1 MGVTAAPAR
10 ARVASLDGI
19 RGGFMLLFMAY
30 HFGLTVLGGAWTGIN
45 VFFVL
50 SGFLIARLLLVE
62 RERFGRVDLLGFYRR
77 RARRLLPALIALL
90 LVLAVWGLAFADD
103 AARRQL
109 RGDLVATLGFV
120 MNWRLIAQ
128 ADQYFAE
135 FGSAS
140 MLRHAW
146 TLSVEEQFYVVVPL
160 LLAVLAWL
168 GSRRIAAVVLVL
180 LALASAWWT
189 AQVGVGDATAQAHA
203 YYGTDTRVQSLLVGV
218 LLAYLV
224 AGTGAVTRRVPSRGV
239 LEPVAWASLLGLLTA
254 LVLVD
259 PMSSLFFERGGILVQ
274 SAIVAVL
281 VWACVARPDLSVHHV
296 LGWRPL
302 AWLGERSYG
311 LYLYHWPVKL
321 WIERGVPQIGTA
333 AEIVVGCLV
342 TTLLA
347 SLSYRYLE
355 RPVLDHGLRG
365 LVPRLRRPGWLA
377 VVGPASVVV
386 MAVLVGQVPATGQA
400 VAARD
405 VPPLRAGQP
414 AYEAGEEPTRIA
426 VFGDSLPDRL
436 ADVFPAEQYED
447 LSVTS
452 LAVPG
457 CDLLESR
464 IAYRELQQDDECRAA
479 KRDFGANVREADV
492 DTVLVMLPT
501 FAAIP
506 HEDPAGE
513 PIWLESPQ
521 FRREV
526 LDALDRLREGAAESG
541 TTMQVATLPC
551 RDPRQMATIPGISTY
566 VADHPEVIDATAEP
580 SVVNDW
586 VRAWARARSVPLV
599 DLYDVLGCGDGP
611 VQEINDVTL
620 FSDGLHFDDEAAA
633 MVWTW
638 LAPTV
643 RDRAREATR

>member
-1 MGVTAAPAR
+1 MTAAPVR
-10 ARVASLDGI
+10 RRVASLDGI
-19 RGGFMLLFMAY
+19 RGGFMALFMAY
-30 HFGLTVLGGAWTGIN
+30 HFGLTALAGAWTGIN

-50 SGFLIARLLLVE
+50 SGFLIARLLLTE

-77 RARRLLPALIALL
+77 RARRLLPALIVLLLLVATWALL
-90 LVLAVWGLAFADD
+90 LADD
-103 AARRQL
+103 ATRRQV

-168 GSRRIAAVVLVL
+168 GSRRVAVAVLALLAVV
-180 LALASAWWT
+180 SAWWT
-189 AQVGVGDATAQAHA
+189 AQVGLEGAAAQAHA
-203 YYGTDTRVQSLLVGV
+203 YYGTDTRLQSLLVGV
-218 LLAYLV
+218 LLAYLLS
-224 AGTGAVTRRVPSRGV
+224 GAAAASRRTPSRAV
-239 LEPVAWASLLGLLTA
+239 LEPVAWVTLGGLLAA
-254 LVLVD
+254 LVLVE
-259 PMSSLFFERGGILVQ
+259 PMSPLFFEGGGMLVQ
-274 SAIVAVL
+274 SAVVAVL
-281 VWACVARPDLSVHHV
+281 VWACVTRPDLSVHRV

-302 AWLGERSYG
+302 AYLGERSYG

-321 WIERGVPQIGTA
+321 WLEREVPA
-333 AEIVVGCLV
+333 MAPAVEIAVGCVV
-342 TTLLA
+342 TTVLA
-347 SLSYRYLE
+347 ALSYRYLE

-377 VVGPASVVV
+377 VAGPAGVVV
-386 MAVLVGQVPATGQA
+386 MALLVGQVPATGET
-400 VAARD
+400 VARTD
-405 VPPLRAGQP
+405 VPSLRADQP
-414 AYEAGEEPTRIA
+414 AYVAAQEPTRIA
-426 VFGDSLPDRL
+426 MFGDSLPDRL
-436 ADVFPAEQYED
+436 AEVFPQEQYED
-447 LSVTS
+447 LSVVS

-464 IAYRELQQDDECRAA
+464 IAYRELQQGEPCRAA
-479 KRDFGANVREADV
+479 KRDFAANLRESGA
-492 DTVLVMLPT
+492 DTALLMLPT

-506 HEDPAGE
+506 HEDPDGN
-513 PIWLESPQ
+513 PIWLDSPR

-526 LDALDRLREGAAESG
+526 IEALDRLRDAAVEARVG
-541 TTMQVATLPC
+541 LQVATLPC

-580 SVVNDW
+580 TTVNGW
-586 VRAWARARSVPLV
+586 VRTWAKSRAVPLV
-599 DLYDVLGCGDGP
+599 DVYAALGCGDGP
-611 VQEINDVTL
+611 VREVNDITL

-638 LAPTV
+638 LAPLV
-643 RDRAREATR
+643 RDQAPEEVR